1 MNYLSRF
8 SAPVI
13 SLALWVTGLFGP
25 YCFGQDTVSADK
37 PRPNIVVIMGDDWSW
52 PHAGVLGDEVVK
64 TPTFDGIAEEGVLFE
79 NAFVS
84 APSCSPSRFA
94 IVTGQHHWRLG
105 SGDSLSGSLQAN
117 IPVYP
122 DLLAATGYQTGF
134 ARKGCGPSKHEF
146 RGNDP
151 LGKRFKNFEE
161 FMGQRDKSK
170 PFCFWY
176 GAGEPHRPYDW
187 QASKNSELSLG
198 KIKVPECLPDNETV
212 RTDIGDYYLRVQ
224 KLDGFAS
231 EIVKRLE
238 AEKQLENTIVIMT
251 SDNGMPFPRCKATL
265 YDLGTRVPLAIRWG
279 KNVATGR
286 TIKDFVSLTDL
297 APTILEAAGIPIPK
311 TVTGKSLMAQLKSES
326 SDWVDEKRDTVLIG
340 RERHVLAFPARAIR
354 TKEFL
359 YVRNF
364 SPASWPTGTEDAR
377 LTPQRTLPQPH
388 YDFSKNGWPTEPP
401 AFSYA
406 VDPSPTKQWMLEH
419 SKEAAVAKLNS
430 LAFKPKPDEELYE
443 LSSDP
448 GQLKNLADN
457 PKFRTER
464 DRLSNRLTTKLTES
478 GDPRFKLSQHA
489 TFGIQGWTIHL
500 NHELWQEKPK
510 LTKKM
515 LGLLAAQLQRVESVV
530 PKKALGQIRRIP
542 IWINPTYQGVPPK
555 AEYHPNARW
564 LKDNNRNPA
573 MSKSIEV
580 TSVDIFD
587 FENKRMPFFMLHEL
601 SHAYHDQ
608 VLDFR
613 NSKIRKAFEAAR
625 DSGGYDSVKRYT
637 GEKTVK
643 EKAYAV
649 ANEKEYFAESSEAYF
664 GKNDYFPRNRKQ
676 LKKHDPAI
684 HDLVEELWGVVK

>member
-1 MNYLSRF
+1 MNCSISYLFRF
-8 SAPVI
+8 LAPLVGLI
-13 SLALWVTGLFGP
+13 LWLAGLPGP
-25 YCFGQDTVSADK
+25 CCLGQNIDAGL
-37 PRPNIVVIMGDDWSW
+37 RPNIVVIMGDDWSW
-52 PHAGVLGDEVVK
+52 PHASALKDKVVK
-64 TPTFDGIAEEGVLFE
+64 TPNFDRIAAEGVLFE

-84 APSCSPSRFA
+84 APSCTPSRFA
-94 IVTGQHHWRLG
+94 IVSGQYHWRLG
-105 SGDSLSGSLQAN
+105 AGDSLGGSLKADV
-117 IPVYP
+117 PVYP
-122 DLLAATGYQTGF
+122 DLLSASGYQTGF

-146 RGNDP
+146 RGSDP
-151 LGKRFKNFEE
+151 LGKPFKNFDE

-187 QASKNSELSLG
+187 QASKTSDMSLD
-198 KIKVPECLPDNETV
+198 KMKVPTCLPDNETV

-224 KLDGFAS
+224 KLDRFAG

-238 AEKQLENTIVIMT
+238 SEKQLENTIVIMT

-279 KNVATGR
+279 KSIKAGR

-297 APTILEAAGIPIPK
+297 APTILEATGIAIPK
-311 TVTGKSLMAQLKSES
+311 TITGGSLMAQLKSES
-326 SDWVDEKRDTVLIG
+326 SGWVDEKRDTVLIG
-340 RERHVLAFPARAIR
+340 RERHVLDQPARAIR
-354 TKEFL
+354 TKKFL

-364 SPASWPTGTEDAR
+364 SPASWLNGTEDGK
-377 LTPQRTLPQPH
+377 RTLPQPH
-388 YDFSKNGWPTEPP
+388 YDFSKNGWPTKPP

-419 SKEAAVAKLNS
+419 SKESGVAKLNA

-448 GQLKNLADN
+448 GQLKNLAKS
-457 PKFRTER
+457 PKFRAER
-464 DRLSNRLTTKLTES
+464 DRLSKLLTAKLTES

-489 TFGIQGWTIHL
+489 SFKVQGWKVHL

-510 LTKKM
+510 VTKKM
-515 LGLLAAQLQRVESVV
+515 LGLLADQLERAESVV
-530 PKKALGQIRRIP
+530 PKKALGQIRQIP
-542 IWINPTYQGVPPK
+542 IWINPTYQGVQPK
-555 AEYHPNARW
+555 AEYHPGVAW
-564 LKDNNRNPA
+564 LKDNARNPA
-573 MSKSIEV
+573 MAKSIEV
-580 TSVDIFD
+580 TNVDIFD
-587 FENKRMPFFMLHEL
+587 FEDKRMPFFMLHEL

-608 VLDFR
+608 VLGFR
-613 NSKIRKAFEAAR
+613 NPKIREAFEAAR
-625 DSGGYDSVKRYT
+625 DSGRYDSVKRYT
-637 GEKTVK
+637 GKKTVN

-649 ANEKEYFAESSEAYF
+649 ANEKEYFAESTEAYF

-684 HDLVEELWGVVK
+684 HDLIEELWGVAK